1 MYLINENLAISSAL
15 FARELNSV
23 GGTLSGHNNGVVF
36 KKYTM
41 KNYMKMSFASL
52 FIVGSLLVSC
62 STPAEKVDMAEDESR
77 EAKKELR
84 IAKEEYE
91 KEMKEY
97 RKTSEEKIAANEVKI
112 AEFKAR
118 ISTQKATAKADY
130 EKKVNDLNSKNSD
143 MKMRLDSFKF
153 DSKTKWEAFKFELN
167 KDMDE
172 LGQAI
177 NDFMGKDE
185 KKK

>member
-1 MYLINENLAISSAL
+1 
-15 FARELNSV
+15 
-23 GGTLSGHNNGVVF
+23 
-36 KKYTM
+36 M

-52 FIVGSLLVSC
+52 LMVGSLLVSC
-62 STPAEKVDMAEDESR
+62 STPAEKVDKAEDDSR

-84 IAKEEYE
+84 IAKAEYE
-91 KEMKEY
+91 KEMKAY
-97 RKTSEEKIAANEVKI
+97 RKTSEEKIAANELKI

-118 ISTQKATAKADY
+118 GSTQKATAKADY
-130 EKKVNDLNSKNSD
+130 EKNVEELNRKNTD

-167 KDMDE
+167 QDMDE